1 MGLAQSKTLALRGFS
16 FAAGE
21 AEGGQNAQR
30 AHRGAPTGRPKQ
42 LRTLPALR
50 LGLRLRLRLRLD
62 GGGRRW
68 ATERLGRVGDPGW
81 RRLDRRRSSGLW
93 ADLFQCLVANG
104 VELLAAFG
112 LDLAI

>member
-21 AEGGQNAQR
+21 PEGGQDAERGHR
-30 AHRGAPTGRPKQ
+30 AAAIARPMQ
-42 LRTLPALR
+42 VRTLPALR
-50 LGLRLRLRLRLD
+50 LGLSLRLRLRLD
-62 GGGRRW
+62 GGGSRW

-93 ADLFQCLVANG
+93 ADLFQCPGADG
-104 VELLAAFG
+104 VEVLAG
-112 LDLAI
+112 GWLGPG